1 MRRVSALLISAIFVI
16 STAAPASAQTMLLPV
31 LDVVGSDGPG
41 SDDSRM
47 LVDELLVLLQYD
59 RLTERIIDRTATEI
73 VRSVRVA
80 NPSMTDAEAQAVRQ
94 LFEDAVR
101 RSAPDLTQISR
112 AMLLRHYSEA
122 ELRDLVAFYR
132 TPTGQKSIRLTPE
145 LTGAIA
151 SRATDAVGRTV
162 PPIVDAL
169 SARLRAAGY
178 KSPDFKSIQ

>member
-16 STAAPASAQTMLLPV
+16 STAATASAQTMLLPV

-59 RLTERIIDRTATEI
+59 RVTERIIDGTATDI

-112 AMLLRHYSEA
+112 AMLLRHYSET

-145 LTGAIA
+145 LTGQITA
-151 SRATDAVGRTV
+151 RATEAIDRTI
-162 PPIVDAL
+162 PPIMDAL
-169 SARLRAAGY
+169 AARLRAAGFRGPEFT
-178 KSPDFKSIQ
+178 SSR